1 MIQFKN
7 ATSIVVKTLYIHSIK
22 LEKLYVKHFLHIG
35 KNMMFCFLRLIKITL
50 HLNVKEWARIYL
62 EGMSD

>member
-1 MIQFKN
+1 MSNTFYTQSRENDI
-7 ATSIVVKTLYIHSIK
+7 
-22 LEKLYVKHFLHIG
+22 LYV
-35 KNMMFCFLRLIKITL
+35 RLIKIIL

>member
-1 MIQFKN
+1 MSNTF
-7 ATSIVVKTLYIHSIK
+7 YIKGDNVI
-22 LEKLYVKHFLHIG
+22 
-35 KNMMFCFLRLIKITL
+35 FCFYDKQKITL